1 MAAAAQCGTTVLYNA
16 AKEPEIESLC
26 AYLEKCGAVITGAGT
41 ECIRVRGK
49 GVLQSAEF
57 FAKPDRIVAGTYMAA
72 VAACGGSVYLQ
83 GVTPSLCRGFLD
95 VFTGMGMDTVW
106 RESHAGADVS
116 PSGESS

>member
-1 MAAAAQCGTTVLYNA
+1 MPVSYTHL
-16 AKEPEIESLC
+16 

-95 VFTGMGMDTVW
+95 VSTGTYLMKIHRTVIHLHQHGF
-106 RESHAGADVS
+106 SLHTDIHAH
-116 PSGESS
+116 SGKYI

>member
-57 FAKPDRIVAGTYMAA
+57 FAKPDRNCRRNLYG
-72 VAACGGSVYLQ
+72 GGSCL
-83 GVTPSLCRGFLD
+83 
-95 VFTGMGMDTVW
+95 W
-106 RESHAGADVS
+106 W
-116 PSGESS
+116 

>member
-1 MAAAAQCGTTVLYNA
+1 MLYNA

-83 GVTPSLCRGFLD
+83 GVTPSLCRGFWMYLPEWAWIS
-95 VFTGMGMDTVW
+95 VW
-106 RESHAGADVS
+106 RRSHAGADVS